1 MCSGSLCEAQIW
13 KIRYSEQARQ
23 VKTVKAHSWIAKS
36 SMGQTV
42 GGTQECQP
50 HSLVIHRYRLGH
62 LPVGTLCY
70 KTLVFYKVAFPAQ
83 CTVGPTQAKSDLVL
97 KT

>member
-1 MCSGSLCEAQIW
+1 MFKFYGSRKIW
-13 KIRYSEQARQ
+13 KIRSRNRQ
-23 VKTVKAHSWIAKS
+23 GKRKRSKFIVVIAKS
-36 SMGQTV
+36 SVDQTV

>member
-1 MCSGSLCEAQIW
+1 
-13 KIRYSEQARQ
+13 
-23 VKTVKAHSWIAKS
+23 
-36 SMGQTV
+36 MGQTV

-62 LPVGTLCY
+62 SPVGTLCY

-83 CTVGPTQAKSDLVL
+83 CTVGPTQAKSDVVVETQQLVSECSCCDRGEL
-97 KT
+97 KVILGKQWIARI